1 MSPEHQRI
9 VNLGDR
15 TYVEGVYSIV
25 NPQLAQTRNNKPY
38 LKCIIRDA
46 SGEISGRAWSFEEAQ
61 FDAVSA
67 TGFVFLLAGNLV
79 GTGRVI
85 AFLFG
90 MEPIPGIWICCLAV
104 WLYTIAGGECL

>member
-1 MSPEHQRI
+1 
-9 VNLGDR
+9 
-15 TYVEGVYSIV
+15 
-25 NPQLAQTRNNKPY
+25 
-38 LKCIIRDA
+38 
-46 SGEISGRAWSFEEAQ
+46 
-61 FDAVSA
+61 
-67 TGFVFLLAGNLV
+67 VFLLAGNLV